1 MNAKSG
7 KTLEIRNPADGSL
20 VASNVQVAGTVD
32 VDDAVEAATA
42 AFKGPWR
49 SFTGAQRG
57 ELLHR
62 FADLLTQHI
71 DEIFRLETMSMGIP
85 ISVIKSFAGIVPGYF
100 HCEFYSGSADLF

>member
-1 MNAKSG
+1 VNAKSG

-49 SFTGAQRG
+49 SLSGAQRG

-62 FADLLTQHI
+62 FANLLTQHI

-85 ISVIKSFAGIVPGYF
+85 ISVIQSFAGIVPAYF
-100 HCEFYSGSADLF
+100 HCGFSCESANLF

>member
-32 VDDAVEAATA
+32 VDDAVEAAAA

-49 SFTGAQRG
+49 SFTGSQRG

-62 FADLLTQHI
+62 FANLLSQHI
-71 DEIFRLETMSMGIP
+71 DEIFRLEIMSMGIP
-85 ISVIKSFAGIVPGYF
+85 ISAIKSFAEIVPAYF
-100 HCEFYSGSADLF
+100 HCEFYYRSPYIF